1 MYWASG
7 CMVDGRFDRA
17 ILTVASSDRMPSSS
31 SPSSS
36 PSSSAR
42 MVEFPDASSSS
53 SSSSF
58 VVVPPSDDATSDDS
72 PSGRSEEPS
81 FVPPGVSSSGVSSS
95 LPTPPRTLVA
105 PSSFPPTTG
114 RTMPE
119 GVGSDFDDAPSSS
132 TSSTTSL
139 SMPPLVAAVGDVADH
154 ATALLSSV
162 AALSTGAGVGAIV
175 VGARV
180 VARTTVSAGRGKITP
195 TVAIAVVVGSDP
207 NFNPSSSFSSAL
219 AAEEEE
225 ATVSEGNGSNPVS
238 VEAVGDALRSSM
250 SMITYGAGLGG
261 SIPVDPTA
269 NDHPSSSDVGLH
281 VIAPTD
287 PQYPGVGA
295 GVYSARTTPA
305 FTCES
310 SSPGER

>member
-53 SSSSF
+53 SSSSPF
-58 VVVPPSDDATSDDS
+58 VRP
-72 PSGRSEEPS
+72 
-81 FVPPGVSSSGVSSS
+81 GVSSS